1 MVETVRFRAVMWL
14 VMLKSTKDHV
24 LGVDT
29 PGQQVLPR
37 VWYGTSCLLIGDVVG
52 CVPCSDD
59 LEICVVT
66 HPGSQGARGVV
77 VPRPARET
85 L

>member
-1 MVETVRFRAVMWL
+1 MVEAVRFCAVMWL

-29 PGQQVLPR
+29 LGHVLPR
-37 VWYGTSCLLIGDVVG
+37 VWYGTSCLLIRDVVG
-52 CVPCSDD
+52 CVPYSDEW
-59 LEICVVT
+59 EICVVT

-77 VPRPARET
+77 VT
-85 L
+85 